1 MLKKPV
7 RKVGDFNAS
16 SMADVT
22 FLLLIFFI
30 VTTTI
35 TSDKGIKFVLPQRLD
50 NSEGVKVRGVV
61 NIFLND
67 DNEVL
72 LGKKGKEELVS
83 MEQVGSR
90 LRILDREIAAAGDSI
105 IVSIKVT
112 DGSLYKNYV
121 AIIDQVKSARIDRI
135 SLAQE

>member
-1 MLKKPV
+1 MLRKPV
-7 RKVGDFNAS
+7 RKVGDFNAA

-35 TSDKGIKFVLPQRLD
+35 SSDKGIKFVLPPKVD
-50 NSEGVKVRGVV
+50 NTEGVKVKGVV
-61 NIFLND
+61 NVFLND

-72 LGKKGKEELVS
+72 LGKKGKEEVVS
-83 MEQVGSR
+83 IEQVSSR
-90 LRILDREIAAAGDSI
+90 LRALDREIAANGDSI

-112 DGSLYKNYV
+112 DGSLYKNYL
-121 AIIDQVKSARIDRI
+121 AIIDQIKSAKIDRI

>member
-1 MLKKPV
+1 MLRKPV
-7 RKVGDFNAS
+7 RKVGDFNAA

-35 TSDKGIKFVLPQRLD
+35 TSDKGIKFVLPQKMD
-50 NSEGVKVRGVV
+50 NTEGVKVRGVV
-61 NIFLND
+61 NVFLND

-72 LGKKGKEELVS
+72 IGKKGKEEVVS
-83 MEQVGSR
+83 LEQVSSR

-121 AIIDQVKSARIDRI
+121 AIIDQIKSARIDRI